1 MSKIHKYVSKF
12 ITPYQFNI
20 ESTIQNGLLLKE
32 ARKELDD
39 SEWND
44 LQKKLKLTYRL
55 TQAITRVGQNKILTN
70 EKYYKSLPPNLFS
83 IYELTKLNENKLLEL

>member
-1 MSKIHKYVSKF
+1 MSKIQKYVSKF

-70 EKYYKSLPPNLFS
+70 EK
-83 IYELTKLNENKLLEL
+83 

>member
-1 MSKIHKYVSKF
+1 MSKIQKYVSKF

-44 LQKKLKLTYRL
+44 LQKKLKLNFIFY
-55 TQAITRVGQNKILTN
+55 IK
-70 EKYYKSLPPNLFS
+70 
-83 IYELTKLNENKLLEL
+83 

>member
-1 MSKIHKYVSKF
+1 MSKIQKYVSKF

-55 TQAITRVGQNKILTN
+55 TQAITRVGQNKILTI
-70 EKYYKSLPPNLFS
+70 FV
-83 IYELTKLNENKLLEL
+83 

>member
-1 MSKIHKYVSKF
+1 MSKIQKYVSKF

-44 LQKKLKLTYRL
+44 LQKKLK
-55 TQAITRVGQNKILTN
+55 
-70 EKYYKSLPPNLFS
+70 
-83 IYELTKLNENKLLEL
+83 